1 MTGQECVEKWQKVIA
16 IYNEA
21 RQESPKATIDKVIA
35 ELGKEDTLTVFST
48 VARIKVRMH
57 DGRIYGKEKDA
68 MMVAPYV
75 PEAVDDGTGYPMRFA
90 GIDDI
95 HTTHI
100 HQLIRELIRE

>member
-1 MTGQECVEKWQKVIA
+1 MTGQECVDKWQKVIA
-16 IYNEA
+16 IYNDTREDTP
-21 RQESPKATIDKVIA
+21 RVTIDRVIE
-35 ELGKEDTLTVFST
+35 ELGKEDAVTVFST

-68 MMVAPYV
+68 MMAAPYV
-75 PEAVDDGTGYPMRFA
+75 PEAVDDGSGFPMRFT